1 MLNRLQL
8 FRNVGL
14 FDSVSAGANI
24 PLSRVT
30 VGYAENG
37 RGKTTLAAI
46 IRSLAT
52 GDPIHINERHRLGA
66 PDQPHIVIDCTGGP
80 PQAMFQNGGW
90 NRHYSNI
97 AIFDDTFVDQNICS
111 GLTIESEHRQ
121 KLHELILGAQG
132 VALNQA
138 VQRHVADVEDSRLD
152 RPRQRRLAEARQL
165 RRRA

>member
-1 MLNRLQL
+1 
-8 FRNVGL
+8 
-14 FDSVSAGANI
+14 
-24 PLSRVT
+24 
-30 VGYAENG
+30 
-37 RGKTTLAAI
+37 
-46 IRSLAT
+46 
-52 GDPIHINERHRLGA
+52 
-66 PDQPHIVIDCTGGP
+66 
-80 PQAMFQNGGW
+80 MFQNGGW